1 MRLLL
6 DTQAWLW
13 YVLGDH
19 RLSPTAQTLLADGSN
34 ERVLSIASCWEVAIK
49 VSIGKYSLN
58 APFFQFMERG
68 TQDAGVGVLGINAH
82 HLDALTRLPL
92 HHLDPFDR
100 LILSQAIAD
109 GLQVVSSDG
118 EFSKYGVNLIW

>member
-49 VSIGKYSLN
+49 VSIGK
-58 APFFQFMERG
+58 
-68 TQDAGVGVLGINAH
+68 
-82 HLDALTRLPL
+82 
-92 HHLDPFDR
+92 
-100 LILSQAIAD
+100 
-109 GLQVVSSDG
+109 
-118 EFSKYGVNLIW
+118 